1 MVGQLPRR
9 RPPRQF
15 TALEGA
21 VRGLGKTTPG
31 RDYETFRAWLYALD
45 VFIPLDAFGQEKN
58 MGRLHIA
65 RLVGRAGSS
74 AALTGAN
81 VRLGDY
87 RHRRGRGHWVDRP
100 TGLTF
105 RALRVMGGVC

>member
-45 VFIPLDAFGQEKN
+45 VFIPLDALGQEKAWAPSASRGWWGELGHRLRWLVQ
-58 MGRLHIA
+58 MSSWVITAIGAAVVTRLIGR
-65 RLVGRAGSS
+65 R
-74 AALTGAN
+74 
-81 VRLGDY
+81 D
-87 RHRRGRGHWVDRP
+87 
-100 TGLTF
+100 
-105 RALRVMGGVC
+105 